1 MKDERW
7 IQCAPAIDTYA
18 GVTLL
23 RESDVIFCK
32 SRVYYDSKTSAL
44 LNLEL
49 VFSLSA
55 MSQLAD
61 TFTY

>member
-1 MKDERW
+1 MKDKKW
-7 IQCAPAIDTYA
+7 IQCAPATDPYA

-23 RESDVIFCK
+23 RESDAIFYK

-44 LNLEL
+44 LNLEV
-49 VFSLSA
+49 VFALSA